1 MRMGGAGKIANQV
14 SFGHVK
20 FEMSVIHLKEL
31 VKQEVVYMN
40 VELREEVWTEEKN
53 SGVINIHR

>member
-1 MRMGGAGKIANQV
+1 M

-40 VELREEVWTEEKN
+40 VELREEVWTEDKN